1 MNSKKQDELK
11 ENNQPSAAAA
21 ITVINSVSDDL
32 MKLGCPIIVIE
43 HCVDCKNHNWNNR
56 HDEAKYKSMAM
67 QLASEIKG
75 KVDDCVILVN
85 QIPNS
90 LIFSDIY

>member
-1 MNSKKQDELK
+1 M
-11 ENNQPSAAAA
+11 
-21 ITVINSVSDDL
+21 
-32 MKLGCPIIVIE
+32 IVIE

-85 QIPNS
+85 
-90 LIFSDIY
+90 